1 MEPEFLEALFRKKQ
15 EDSGISRVLSIK
27 SEPAVPGGEN
37 FLSAVQRVT
46 AEVMLGSGVKR
57 TISVIVKG
65 TVEAG
70 PTSDL
75 TSGMGFFDSESK
87 VYSHILK
94 GMEDLM
100 EEFGDKRGLLWCDI
114 YGYSPTMIVFEDLKR
129 SDFKVTDRTECLD
142 LAHSKL
148 AIRSLAR
155 LHAMSKILLKRKYFT
170 ADDLK
175 PYPIV
180 ANIKFAEKLYGNGLR
195 VLAREV
201 KTWGSEWQDIAT
213 RLEKYANVLA
223 SKMSALSVVDETK
236 FNVMNHGDPWICNFM
251 FMYDPY
257 ENRPI
262 AMRMLDF
269 QFCHYQTYA
278 WDLNY
283 FIHICL
289 LGDLRREYFNELLGD
304 YAKEL
309 ERTLLFYNYLD
320 NDIPTHDDVKA
331 EMERTKDLRM
341 SFCLL
346 THPLLTAPVKKQF
359 SLDECLSAGELLE
372 NNCGYNLDMFRIR
385 YKDEIGP
392 DIKRLADE
400 GVF

>member
-262 AMRMLDF
+262 AMRMIDF
-269 QFCHYQTYA
+269 QFSHYQSYV
-278 WDLNY
+278 WDLLFFMY
-283 FIHICL
+283 TSL
-289 LGDLRREYFNELLGD
+289 RGDFRRKHYKEYLSE
-304 YAKEL
+304 YAKRLRED
-309 ERTLLFYNYLD
+309 LLFYKYPED
-320 NDIPTHDDVKA
+320 EIPTVDDVYK
-331 EMERTKDLRM
+331 EVERAQGLAVGFGLISHAILTTTVKNALDLDKCM
-341 SFCLL
+341 NEDGDI
-346 THPLLTAPVKKQF
+346 A
-359 SLDECLSAGELLE
+359 AGFNVE
-372 NNCGYNLDMFRIR
+372 MFRNN
-385 YKDEIGP
+385 YKDEMGP
-392 DIKRLADE
+392 DIKLFAE
-400 GVF
+400 NGII